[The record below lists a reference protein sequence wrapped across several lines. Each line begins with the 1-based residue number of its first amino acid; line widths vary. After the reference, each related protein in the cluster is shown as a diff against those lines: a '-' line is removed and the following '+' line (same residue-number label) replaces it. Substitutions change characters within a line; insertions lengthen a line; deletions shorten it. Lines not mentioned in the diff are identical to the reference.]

1 MYKRVLGGKTWHF
14 GENKKITLGLIEEY
28 SKTNTALT
36 DDEDIATRLN
46 LVYAT
51 NYQELSQS
59 KKILKTKTLKDITG
73 ETEEGFEEMS
83 LPSDMYQLKR
93 IVALDENNNDVQA
106 NYKTIGKKVY
116 LNKNIDA
123 KYILEYYAYP
133 TIITEQTDDD
143 FYLEI
148 DQDVQMILPYAVAN
162 DILKVDP
169 SSDYSAFLA
178 EYKRKLEALDT
189 RRTVPSVVI
198 EEGVL

>member
-1 MYKRVLGGKTWHF
+1 MTL

-28 SKTNTALT
+28 SKNNNMLT

-46 LVYAT
+46 FVYST
-51 NYQELSQS
+51 NYQELSQN
-59 KKILKTKTLKDITG
+59 KKILRTKTLRDITG
-73 ETEEGFEEMS
+73 KIEKGFEEMS
-83 LPSDMYQLKR
+83 LPSNMYQLKR
-93 IVALDENNNDVQA
+93 VIALDKHNNELQA
-106 NYKTIGKKVY
+106 DYKLIGKKKIY
-116 LNKNIDA
+116 LNKNLDA

-133 TIITEQTDDD
+133 TVITEETDDD

-169 SSDYSAFLA
+169 SSDYSAFFN
-178 EYKRKLEALDT
+178 EYQRKLQSLDT
-189 RRTVPSVVI
+189 KRVIPSAVV